1 MKQLMSLHTIDDLT
15 SCILDFQANFVRI
28 AYRKKAT
35 VVDPD
40 EAPEHESALESIW
53 IDSKLEEEVDS
64 DGQVLKWRKLGFESE
79 DIIHEFE
86 DVGLLGLEC
95 LVRED
100 LCKEKFQIK
109 MVSRQQRLVHTEPD
123 FSRVRSSAA
132 DRNISLMLI

>member
-1 MKQLMSLHTIDDLT
+1 MKRLMSLHTIDDLT

-40 EAPEHESALESIW
+40 EVLMHRTALESIW
-53 IDSKLEEEVDS
+53 NSSKLAEEVES

-79 DIIHEFE
+79 DIVHEFE

-95 LVRED
+95 LVREEFFF
-100 LCKEKFQIK
+100 LRKNLHIQIIF
-109 MVSRQQRLVHTEPD
+109 R
-123 FSRVRSSAA
+123 
-132 DRNISLMLI
+132 